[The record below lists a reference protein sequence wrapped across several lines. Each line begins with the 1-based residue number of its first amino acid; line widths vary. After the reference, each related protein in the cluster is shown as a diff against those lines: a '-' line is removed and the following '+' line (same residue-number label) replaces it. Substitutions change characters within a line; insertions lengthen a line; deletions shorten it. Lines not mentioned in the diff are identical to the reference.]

1 MEACEAQHMF
11 RPLHW
16 CSLAGSASA
25 KQLVEMALH
34 GMRGSKAK
42 QLNTET
48 SDAPLQV
55 GAWEMASVRPLV
67 TALASREQYWLLE
80 DPVVSSTVALS
91 S

>member
-55 GAWEMASVRPLV
+55 GAWRWPASGLWSLPWHP
-67 TALASREQYWLLE
+67 E
-80 DPVVSSTVALS
+80 SSTGS
-91 S
+91 